1 MDLAPKWLCFM
12 LKPQIKKSYY
22 RKLRI
27 SVIWLKNDTTN
38 QRVWYFYKNTPSVS
52 HHFPSLAGSGH
63 GIYIGRSSDLKIQI
77 ITSTQ
82 FWVFPTKVSDIIQ
95 NGFFLTA
102 AGLFRIFTWFPFN
115 CSPRKGVANQ
125 CGTKIGSLFV
135 FSKLGGYSF
144 SFVLIRKRKN
154 QLVFF
159 DIFCIFVNETVT
171 YYKIYQISGF

>member
-1 MDLAPKWLCFM
+1 MRLLFQFLSFELYAYSSMDLAPKWLCFM

-52 HHFPSLAGSGH
+52 RHFPSLAGSGH

-82 FWVFPTKVSDIIQ
+82 FWVFPTKVSDIFQ

-115 CSPRKGVANQ
+115 SQLSETNFRK
-125 CGTKIGSLFV
+125 
-135 FSKLGGYSF
+135 YSIE
-144 SFVLIRKRKN
+144 L
-154 QLVFF
+154 
-159 DIFCIFVNETVT
+159 
-171 YYKIYQISGF
+171 

>member
-1 MDLAPKWLCFM
+1 MRLLFQFLSFELFAYSSMDLAPKWLCFM

-115 CSPRKGVANQ
+115 SQLSETNFRK
-125 CGTKIGSLFV
+125 
-135 FSKLGGYSF
+135 YSIE
-144 SFVLIRKRKN
+144 L
-154 QLVFF
+154 
-159 DIFCIFVNETVT
+159 
-171 YYKIYQISGF
+171 